1 MTRWWT
7 LPQVQVLGSEP
18 NCLVRLESVDA
29 NAVRMTSKAVLDEP
43 PYVNAALLG
52 SPSVH
57 ASRSWPSASFN
68 SDRETVTPRECQYES
83 KVAARDDCQKAP
95 QMAAAGALIPILKPR
110 F

>member
-7 LPQVQVLGSEP
+7 VPQVQVLGSEP

-29 NAVRMTSKAVLDEP
+29 NAVRMTSKAVLDET
-43 PYVNAALLG
+43 PYVNAAMFG

-83 KVAARDDCQKAP
+83 KVAVRYDCHKVH
-95 QMAAAGALIPILKPR
+95 QMVAAGELISK
-110 F
+110 